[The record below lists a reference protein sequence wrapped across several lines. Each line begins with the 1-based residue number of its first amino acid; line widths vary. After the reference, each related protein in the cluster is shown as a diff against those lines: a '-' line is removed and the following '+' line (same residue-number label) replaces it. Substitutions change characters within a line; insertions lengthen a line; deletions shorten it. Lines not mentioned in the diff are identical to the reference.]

1 MIKYTFLYRLNLRGK
16 VDILRFETI
25 EQNLKTAVSQWKRY
39 KESQTRV
46 RDLIIFIKI
55 IKTPVVN

>member
-16 VDILRFETI
+16 IDILRFETI
-25 EQNLKTAVSQWKRY
+25 EKNLKTAVNQWKRY

-46 RDLIIFIKI
+46 RDLIVFIKI
-55 IKTPVVN
+55 IKSPVVN